1 MLNLTL
7 DSYDNIDISKYEFL
21 NNKTIV
27 LTGASGLIG
36 LNLLSLLN
44 HLKKTYTINIIC
56 TINNPV
62 PEHLQLLFNNCITVV
77 GDLTDDSVISFIENY
92 FVERLSGA
100 DIVIHSAGY
109 AQPNKFLD
117 DKLSTIKLNTCVI
130 MSLFRLLNRDGTFFY
145 CSSSE
150 LYSGLEKESISE
162 KDIGSTS
169 TDHPRSCYIESKRC
183 GEAICLSATDTF
195 NIKIGRISTTYGP
208 GCKLSDS
215 RVINDLIKKALYDNN
230 IKLLDDG
237 SATRTLCY
245 ISDMCE
251 MILDVVCDGSKNIYN
266 LTGKEKVSIKNIAE
280 IISKHTNSSIEYGDQ
295 NNTMIGNP
303 KSVSISIDRYEE
315 EFGSKK
321 FTSIDEGILSTINWY
336 RFLKDQQ

>member
-1 MLNLTL
+1 MLNLIL
-7 DSYDNIDISKYEFL
+7 DSYYNVDVSRYKFL

-36 LNLLSLLN
+36 LNLLALLN
-44 HLKKTYTINIIC
+44 HLKKTYNINIIC
-56 TINNPV
+56 TVNNPV
-62 PEHLQLLFNNCITVV
+62 ADYLQPLFDNCITFV
-77 GDLTDDSVISFIENY
+77 GNLTDDSVIGFIENY
-92 FVERLSGA
+92 FIERLSGA

-117 DKLSTIKLNTCVI
+117 DKLSTIKLNTSTT
-130 MSLFRLLNRDGTFFY
+130 MNLFKLLNKGGVFFY

-162 KDIGSTS
+162 NDIGSTS

-183 GEAICLSATDTF
+183 GETICLSATDIF
-195 NIKIGRISTTYGP
+195 DIKIGRISTTYGP
-208 GCKLSDS
+208 GCKPSDS
-215 RVINDLIKKALYDNN
+215 RVINDLIKKALYDN

-251 MILDVVCDGSKNIYN
+251 MILDVVCRGSKNIYN

-280 IISKHTNSSIEYGDQ
+280 IISKHTNSSIEYGDK
-295 NNTMIGNP
+295 NNTIIGNP
-303 KSVSISIDRYEE
+303 KNVSISIDRYEE

-321 FTSIDEGILSTINWY
+321 FTDINSGILNTIKWY
-336 RFLKDQQ
+336 QFLKDQ

>member
-1 MLNLTL
+1 MLNLISN
-7 DSYDNIDISKYEFL
+7 SYENIDTSKYEFL

-36 LNLLSLLN
+36 LNLLALFN
-44 HLKKTYTINIIC
+44 HLKKTYNINIIC
-56 TINNPV
+56 TVNNPV
-62 PEHLQLLFNNCITVV
+62 SEYLQPLFDNCITVV
-77 GDLTDDSVISFIENY
+77 GDLTDGSVIGFIENY
-92 FVERLSGA
+92 FVERLNGA

-117 DKLSTIKLNTCVI
+117 DKLSTIKLNTCTI
-130 MSLFRLLNRDGTFFY
+130 MSLFRLLNKGGVFFY

-162 KDIGSTS
+162 NEIGLTS

-215 RVINDLIKKALYDNN
+215 RVINDLIKKAIYDNN

-237 SATRTLCY
+237 LATRTLCY
-245 ISDMCE
+245 ISDMCQ
-251 MILDVVCDGSKNIYN
+251 MMLDVICSGSKNIYN
-266 LTGKEKVSIKNIAE
+266 LTGKEKISIKNIAE
-280 IISKHTNSSIEYGDQ
+280 IISRHTNSSIEYGDK
-295 NNTMIGNP
+295 NNAIIGNP
-303 KSVSISIDRYEE
+303 KNVSISINRYEE

-321 FTSIDEGILSTINWY
+321 FINIEEGILSTIKWY
-336 RFLKDQQ
+336 QFLKDQ